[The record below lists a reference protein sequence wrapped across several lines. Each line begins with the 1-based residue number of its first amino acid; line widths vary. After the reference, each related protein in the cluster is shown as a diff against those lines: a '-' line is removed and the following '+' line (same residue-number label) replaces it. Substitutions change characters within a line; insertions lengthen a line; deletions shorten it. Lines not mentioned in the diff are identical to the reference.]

1 MRRFSDDDM
10 QARFDRHLE
19 LANKFLHGT
28 EQPGKHV
35 RKRVF
40 LSADTKPSEKEG
52 REALCR
58 ILQYLAKT
66 TEVGALNSLAD
77 MFEPDGKSERKI
89 VFKRRSQGHSD
100 PLRDNDIEDLVFN
113 ELLDLSQDPPVPT
126 NKTLREAY
134 EIVSDKTG
142 LGPEQIKKIYS
153 KFRKRSRS

>member
-77 MFEPDGKSERKI
+77 MFDPDGK
-89 VFKRRSQGHSD
+89 SD